1 MYEEEIPKTAAIVL
15 AVSMAVSLAA
25 CGKQAEET
33 GNAGSAA
40 NTENTGSADTQAS
53 SGTGSVEVNETG
65 YPITSEEITVTAAG
79 PMPSGCEDWSQLA
92 VIDEYAN
99 RLGIRLD
106 CDFYETDWETQL
118 TLKVA
123 GDELPDMLIGCS
135 MNVSDVN
142 EWGGEGYFLDL
153 SQYMDLMP
161 NLKAYFDQYPELEA
175 YCTTSDGHIYGL
187 PKLKVDMTDRL
198 TRSFINK
205 QWLDNLGLSM
215 PTSIDEYYDVLVA
228 FKEQDANG
236 NGDPDDEIPL
246 LFTSDSGGYTA
257 LEKTLL
263 DAYGIFT
270 TDPNYVLQADE
281 SGKVELAN
289 INDTYKEY
297 LKFMHRLYA
306 EGLMEQEAFTITG
319 DEITTK
325 QQGDVYG
332 SFGCG
337 SAPFVMANKDISYDA
352 NWMALS
358 GMSSEL
364 HPKREASIASP
375 VQNSILV
382 AVNGNTEYPEALAR
396 FIDYFYTEEGMLS
409 ATKGYDG
416 VTFDMVQDDLLGTEV
431 PEMRIPDGYTSG
443 EEFRYKGAILNEA
456 LNLVEKNIDRQAMF
470 ESDRE
475 VLEKPE
481 FVEKYGWAARV
492 IDAFKSDD
500 VTGVE
505 AYPVVSYTSDEVEER
520 GAVYKDITTY
530 LKQARAQFITGELD
544 LDKDWDTY
552 VNTLNQMNLGRLL
565 EIEQAAYDRYAAVKG

>member
-1 MYEEEIPKTAAIVL
+1 MKKRFQKTAAIVL

-40 NTENTGSADTQAS
+40 NTEKTGSADTQAS

>member
-1 MYEEEIPKTAAIVL
+1 MKKRLQKTAAIVL

-25 CGKQAEET
+25 CGKQAGET

-409 ATKGYDG
+409 ATKGYEG
-416 VTFDMVQDDLLGTEV
+416 VTFDMVQDDLLGKEV
-431 PEMRIPDGYTSG
+431 PQMRVPDGYTSG
-443 EEFRYKGAILNEA
+443 EEFRYKGAVLNEA
-456 LNLVEKNIDRQAMF
+456 LNLVERNIDRQAMF

-475 VLEKPE
+475 VLENPE
-481 FVEKYGWAARV
+481 FVEQYGWAARV
-492 IDAFKSDD
+492 IDAFKADG

>member
-1 MYEEEIPKTAAIVL
+1 MKKRFQKTAAIVL

-215 PTSIDEYYDVLVA
+215 PTSIDEYYDVLDA

>member
-1 MYEEEIPKTAAIVL
+1 MKKRFQKTAAIVL

-53 SGTGSVEVNETG
+53 SDTGSVEVNETG

-416 VTFDMVQDDLLGTEV
+416 ITFDMVQDDLLGTEV

>member
-1 MYEEEIPKTAAIVL
+1 MKKKVL
-15 AVSMAVSLAA
+15 AVLLASAMVASLASGCGNKASETTGTTTTESAGTTETASAAAVSEEAAGESEGITFPLAETKNFSMLCIINGDTPMDEVDA
-25 CGKQAEET
+25 FKHLNEQSNIIFDVNSIPQEDASEKEGLILSAGDYPDVFIFSSLKKNDIDKYGAEGVFVPLEDYIRT
-33 GNAGSAA
+33 YAPNLTSLLDERELWPYITAPDGHVYEMPAL
-40 NTENTGSADTQAS
+40 NTGA
-53 SGTGSVEVNETG
+53 
-65 YPITSEEITVTAAG
+65 
-79 PMPSGCEDWSQLA
+79 
-92 VIDEYAN
+92 
-99 RLGIRLD
+99 
-106 CDFYETDWETQL
+106 
-118 TLKVA
+118 
-123 GDELPDMLIGCS
+123 
-135 MNVSDVN
+135 
-142 EWGGEGYFLDL
+142 
-153 SQYMDLMP
+153 
-161 NLKAYFDQYPELEA
+161 ELEA
-175 YCTTSDGHIYGL
+175 GFHIWLNY
-187 PKLKVDMTDRL
+187 
-198 TRSFINK
+198 